1 MDFIAIRDLHEILSS
16 KTAVDAHLNS
26 RTLMSLSGSDEDVEI
41 KSRVGA
47 QFSSSLTNSL
57 DHFSA
62 LTVLALCTTFEVAAK
77 DFFRNIFIL
86 HPMYMRD
93 FLRSADQLGT
103 ILLSDVVE
111 AGDYNSLINALAEK
125 ASNSAT
131 KGKYSSVL
139 ARAIKLCKFEYNT
152 EVKNNIDSIQADR
165 NSIAHEKAISSRS
178 IKSISEAHSIIADAL
193 EIFAECAIKKKIPGR
208 YTCVRKTQY
217 LVLNDL
223 HVLDSDAG

>member
-1 MDFIAIRDLHEILSS
+1 MISAPFFNADHWYYKALMDFIAIRDLHEILSS

-93 FLRSADQLGT
+93 RKS
-103 ILLSDVVE
+103 VV
-111 AGDYNSLINALAEK
+111 
-125 ASNSAT
+125 
-131 KGKYSSVL
+131 
-139 ARAIKLCKFEYNT
+139 
-152 EVKNNIDSIQADR
+152 
-165 NSIAHEKAISSRS
+165 
-178 IKSISEAHSIIADAL
+178 
-193 EIFAECAIKKKIPGR
+193 
-208 YTCVRKTQY
+208 
-217 LVLNDL
+217 
-223 HVLDSDAG
+223 